1 MNNAERFRATFGMYA
16 TELWAM
22 PEEKFVKWLNE
33 EAYINKKLSRRVW
46 MSRTKLSDKQ
56 IADIV
61 MSIIGEI
68 EPVGESHIDDQRFSN
83 LLKLQNTM
91 DILLDEIMYCLPYL
105 DRVEYSMK
113 RSAKQALEWMK
124 EKRDWLQET
133 IEDYSE

>member
-16 TELWAM
+16 TELWVM
-22 PEEKFVKWLNE
+22 SHEEFLKWLNK
-33 EAYINKKLSRRVW
+33 EAYTGRGR
-46 MSRTKLSDKQ
+46 MSRIKLSDKQ

-83 LLKLQNTM
+83 LLKLQMTM

-105 DRVEYSMK
+105 DRVEYSVK
-113 RSAKQALEWMK
+113 RSAEQALEWMK

-133 IEDYSE
+133 VEDYSGGAE

>member
-22 PEEKFVKWLNE
+22 PEEEFLKWLNKE
-33 EAYINKKLSRRVW
+33 TRT
-46 MSRTKLSDKQ
+46 MSRIKLSDRQ
-56 IADIV
+56 IADIA

-133 IEDYSE
+133 IEDYSGEAK